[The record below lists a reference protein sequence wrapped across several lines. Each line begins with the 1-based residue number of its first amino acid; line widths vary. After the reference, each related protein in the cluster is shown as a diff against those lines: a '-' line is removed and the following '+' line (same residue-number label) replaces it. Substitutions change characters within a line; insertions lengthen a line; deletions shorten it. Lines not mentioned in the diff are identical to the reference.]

1 MVRESRTAS
10 LAQHNSAAAE
20 LIEQITRA
28 GRSMQHVMLQITRA
42 DRSMQ
47 HVMLQITRA
56 GRSMQH
62 VMLRRFIDVAACDR
76 RCSM

>member
-10 LAQHNSAAAE
+10 LAQHNSAAVE

-28 GRSMQHVMLQITRA
+28 GR
-42 DRSMQ
+42 
-47 HVMLQITRA
+47 
-56 GRSMQH
+56 GMQH
-62 VMLRRFIDVAACDR
+62 VMLRRFIDVAACDL